1 VSYNADHTIRHE
13 PESTARGWF
22 NMSICRM
29 LEEAASAAAAA
40 AAAAVAIQNVLCA
53 GAD

>member
-1 VSYNADHTIRHE
+1 VSYIADHTIRHE
-13 PESTARGWF
+13 PESIARGWF

-29 LEEAASAAAAA
+29 HEEAATA
-40 AAAAVAIQNVLCA
+40 AAAAVAIQNVFCA